1 MSEESRGI
9 EPAGTES
16 ARAEPVRTEP
26 VRTEPVRTEL
36 PRLVAN
42 SWLVANREF
51 RERVRSR
58 LFFVSTAMLAL
69 LAVVVALTPV
79 LIRVVDRGG
88 TTVKIA
94 VASGDEQLTTS
105 AITILD
111 GILNPPTTEGRA
123 DPYTFV
129 PASTVD
135 ATAANVADGVYDG
148 ALVAVRRPTGQ
159 ITFQLLTGERIG
171 TDRIQLI
178 QVGTL
183 AIGIFDWI
191 KVNGNG
197 VTSAFFT
204 PEFASAQI
212 GGGGGVAAAPIAAS
226 EYAGRRIVGVVF
238 VVLIFIT
245 LVIYGMWVAAG
256 VVAEKSSRVMELL
269 ISAASPS
276 ELVIG
281 KVVGIGL
288 AGLVQYVAILVPAL
302 ATLLLQDRIAAALL
316 GASSG
321 GMDLSLAA
329 LTPGLLAAYGAFWI
343 LGFILYAL
351 IYAAAGSLVSRAEDL
366 QVLALPLSL
375 VAIGGYLQAVMALS
389 GGISPMV
396 RFASYVPFWSPFV
409 MLTRLTVGRVEP
421 WEIVLSFGLLIA
433 AIPLVGV
440 IAVRVYSAGV
450 LLYGQ
455 RPGARAIIGAVVR
468 PPA

>member
-1 MSEESRGI
+1 MSTETTGPPKRGI
-9 EPAGTES
+9 VANAS
-16 ARAEPVRTEP
+16 
-26 VRTEPVRTEL
+26 
-36 PRLVAN
+36 LVAR
-42 SWLVANREF
+42 REF

-69 LAVVVALTPV
+69 LAIVVALTPV

-88 TTVKIA
+88 TTAKIA
-94 VASGDEQLTTS
+94 VASDDAQLTSS
-105 AITILD
+105 AIQILD
-111 GILNPPTTEGRA
+111 GILNPPSTEGRA
-123 DPYTFV
+123 DPYAFIAAPV
-129 PASTVD
+129 SD
-135 ATAANVADGVYDG
+135 ATPENVADGVYDG
-148 ALVAVRRPTGQ
+148 ALIGTRQATGQ

-191 KVNGNG
+191 RINGSG
-197 VTSAFFT
+197 VTGPFLT
-204 PEFASAQI
+204 PEFVSAQI
-212 GGGGGVAAAPIAAS
+212 GGGGQTSAKPIAAS

-238 VVLIFIT
+238 VILIFIT

-269 ISAASPS
+269 ISAASPA
-276 ELVIG
+276 ELIVG

-302 ATLLLQDRIAAALL
+302 ATLLLQDKIAALIL
-316 GASSG
+316 GEQG
-321 GMDLSLAA
+321 GGVDVSLAA
-329 LTPGLLAAYGAFWI
+329 LTPSLLAAYGGFWI

-389 GGISPMV
+389 GGISDTV
-396 RFASYVPFWSPFV
+396 RLASYIPFWSPFV

-421 WEIVLSFGLLIA
+421 WELALSFGLLIA
-433 AIPLVGV
+433 TIPIVGV

-455 RPGARAIIGAVVR
+455 RPGARQIIGAIVR
-468 PPA
+468 PPV